1 MTFPKKMM
9 LWVSLRTMAIRKG
22 LLTRTMILKN
32 VLSMP
37 IPVAAA
43 PSVPSSS
50 TSSAAPW
57 TTCGDTRAV
66 PTGDGVGGGEQSLA
80 PLRGLTF
87 THLPLARHST
97 VHLFYLFVLPTNCQL
112 VCIVVIHRCAN

>member
-1 MTFPKKMM
+1 
-9 LWVSLRTMAIRKG
+9 MA
-22 LLTRTMILKN
+22 
-32 VLSMP
+32 

-66 PTGDGVGGGEQSLA
+66 PTRDGVSGGEQSPSA
-80 PLRGLTF
+80 SKGLTF
-87 THLPLARHST
+87 THLPLARHSA

-112 VCIVVIHRCAN
+112 VCIVVIHTHAN